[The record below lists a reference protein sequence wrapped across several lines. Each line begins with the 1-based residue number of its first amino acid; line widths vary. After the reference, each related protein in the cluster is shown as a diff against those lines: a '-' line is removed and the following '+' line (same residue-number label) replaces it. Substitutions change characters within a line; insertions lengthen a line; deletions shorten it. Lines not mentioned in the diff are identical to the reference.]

1 MKKII
6 FLIILLL
13 FSSCSKRGQKRFS
26 QIPNIKIYFSSQTN
40 IPDKLISLIKRSEKS
55 IHLACY
61 DISLP
66 SVTKALLEARKK
78 GIDVKIITDD
88 QTLKRNIQMQNFLKS
103 LNVKSDRGKSALM
116 HHKFV
121 VIDRKFVW
129 TGSFN
134 ITYGA
139 AYQDDNN
146 VIVINSPRLAE
157 NFEAE
162 FKKIWEGDS
171 SSLKMP
177 YPVIK
182 INNTRIKT
190 YFSPD
195 GGCEEAIIKKI
206 NKAKK
211 SICFATFTFTNRKI
225 ANAIVRKFN
234 QGIEVRGIIERES
247 FSPYCRYWLFK
258 DIKADIKW
266 DNNFYLLHHKFFIID
281 NEILITGSYNPT
293 RAAEERNG
301 ENILILENPEICS
314 IYQEEFKRLW
324 RE

>member
-6 FLIILLL
+6 LLLVFSIL

-40 IPDKLISLIKRSEKS
+40 IPDKLISLINESKKS
-55 IHLACY
+55 VHLACY
-61 DISLP
+61 EISL
-66 SVTKALLEARKK
+66 SSIMNALLEAKK
-78 GIDVKIITDD
+78 RRIDVRVIT
-88 QTLKRNIQMQNFLKS
+88 
-103 LNVKSDRGKSALM
+103 DRGKSALM
-116 HHKFV
+116 HHKFII
-121 VIDRKFVW
+121 IDGKIVW
-129 TGSFN
+129 TGSLN
-134 ITYGA
+134 LTPGA
-139 AYQDDNN
+139 AYRDDNN
-146 VIVINSPRLAE
+146 VIVIDSSRLAE

-162 FKKIWEGDS
+162 FKKIWDGKCF
-171 SSLKMP
+171 SSLKAP

-182 INNTRIKT
+182 VDKTRIET

-211 SICFATFTFTNRKI
+211 SIYFATFAFTNRKI
-225 ANAIVRKFN
+225 ANAIVKKFN
-234 QGIEVRGIIERES
+234 QGIEIKGIMEREGL
-247 FSPYCRYWLFK
+247 SPYCRYWLFK

-281 NEILITGSYNPT
+281 DEILITGSCNPT
-293 RAAEERNG
+293 RAAEEKNE

-314 IYQEEFKRLW
+314 IYRKEFKRLW